1 MTPAT
6 NETPAG
12 VAPARLEAI
21 LEAERAR
28 FAAARP
34 KSRAAAEAAGH
45 WWNGVPLHW
54 MLDWGTPF
62 PLTLEKAEGATLTCL
77 DGYDYADFC
86 LGDTGAMFGHSPPPV
101 TAAIQRQAARG
112 LTAMLPSAEAA
123 EAAALLAE
131 RFGLPFW
138 QMTATASDAN
148 RSVLRWARGITGRSK
163 ILVFQGCYHG
173 QVDEACADLD
183 PASGR
188 VVPRPS
194 LVGQPYPLE
203 ATTVVVEFND
213 LAALDTALAKGDI
226 ACVLAEPALTNC
238 SMVLPEAGFHDA
250 LRRLT
255 RQHGALLCIDET
267 HCLSTGLG
275 GYSRVH
281 GLEPDFLTCG
291 KAVAG
296 GLPCGLFGFS
306 AETAAKMDSANGRRT
321 PGHSGMG
328 TTLSGNPLAL
338 AALRANL
345 AEVMT
350 EAAYAHML
358 PLAAEMERRLVGAI
372 ADAGVPWHVVRL
384 GARAEIVFA
393 PQPLRNG
400 SEAMALPHGPLES
413 AVHLFLLNR
422 GVLVTPFH
430 NMLLVSPA
438 TREAAL
444 DRLEGAFRACL
455 AALTSRDGTPR

>member
-1 MTPAT
+1 MDSL
-6 NETPAG
+6 NEPLAG
-12 VAPARLEAI
+12 VAPARVTTM
-21 LEAERAR
+21 LEAERR
-28 FAAARP
+28 RYSEARP
-34 KSRAAAEAAGH
+34 KSRAAAGAAGH

-77 DGYDYADFC
+77 DGHDYADFC

-101 TAAIQRQAARG
+101 AEAIARQAARG

-123 EAAALLAE
+123 EAGRLLAE
-131 RFGLPFW
+131 RFGLPCW

-148 RSVLRWARGITGRSK
+148 RSVLRWSRAITGRDK

-183 PASGR
+183 LASGR

-194 LVGQPYPLE
+194 LVGQPYPLD

-213 LAALDTALAKGDI
+213 LEALEATLATREI
-226 ACVLAEPALTNC
+226 AVVLAEPALTNC
-238 SMVLPEAGFHDA
+238 SMVLPAAGYHA
-250 LRRLT
+250 ELRRLT
-255 RQHGALLCIDET
+255 RQYGTLLCIDET
-267 HCLSTGLG
+267 HCLSSGLG
-275 GYSRVH
+275 GYTRAH
-281 GLEPDFLTCG
+281 GLEPDFLSCG

-296 GLPCGLFGFS
+296 GLPCGLFGAS
-306 AETAAKMDSANGRRT
+306 AESRAQMDRANAARP

-358 PLAAEMERRLVGAI
+358 PLAAELEARLAGAI
-372 ADAGVPWHVVRL
+372 ARSGLPWHVVRL
-384 GARAEIVFA
+384 GARAEFVFA
-393 PQPLRNG
+393 PQPLKNG

-413 AVHLFLLNR
+413 AVHLYLLNR

-438 TREAAL
+438 TTPQHL
-444 DRLEGAFRACL
+444 DRLEAAFAACL
-455 AALTSRDGTPR
+455 AELAA

>member
-1 MTPAT
+1 MDSSHP
-6 NETPAG
+6 ETLAG
-12 VAPARLEAI
+12 IAPDRVQQL
-21 LEAERAR
+21 LEAERHR
-28 FAAARP
+28 YGEARP
-34 KSRAAAEAAGH
+34 KSCAAAASAGA
-45 WWNGVPLHW
+45 WWNGVPMHW

-62 PLTLEKAEGATLTCL
+62 PLTVEKAQGAALTCL
-77 DGYDYADFC
+77 DGHDYADFC

-101 TAAIQRQAARG
+101 ATAIARQAARG

-123 EAAALLAE
+123 EAGRLLAE
-131 RFGLPFW
+131 RFGLPCW

-148 RSVLRWARGITGRSK
+148 RSVLRWARAITGRAK

-173 QVDEACADLD
+173 QVDEACAYRDA
-183 PASGR
+183 ASGR
-188 VVPRPS
+188 IVPWPT
-194 LVGQPYPLE
+194 LVGQPVPPE
-203 ATTVVVEFND
+203 QTTVVVEFND
-213 LAALDTALAKGDI
+213 LAALETALATGEI

-238 SMVLPEAGFHDA
+238 SMVLPDEGYHAA

-255 RQHGALLCIDET
+255 RQHGTLLCIDET
-267 HCLSTGLG
+267 HCLSSGLG
-275 GYSRVH
+275 GYTRAH

-296 GLPCGLFGFS
+296 GLPCGLFAAS
-306 AETAAKMDSANGRRT
+306 AETRGKMDRVDKARI

-328 TTLSGNPLAL
+328 TTLSGNPLAI

-358 PLAAEMERRLVGAI
+358 PLAADLERRLAGAI
-372 ADAGVPWHVVRL
+372 EAAGLPWHVVRL
-384 GARAEIVFA
+384 GARAEFVFA
-393 PQPLRNG
+393 PRPLRNG
-400 SEAMALPHGPLES
+400 GEALALPHGPLEA

-438 TREAAL
+438 TTTAHL
-444 DRLEGAFRACL
+444 DRLESAFADCLSAL
-455 AALTSRDGTPR
+455 AA